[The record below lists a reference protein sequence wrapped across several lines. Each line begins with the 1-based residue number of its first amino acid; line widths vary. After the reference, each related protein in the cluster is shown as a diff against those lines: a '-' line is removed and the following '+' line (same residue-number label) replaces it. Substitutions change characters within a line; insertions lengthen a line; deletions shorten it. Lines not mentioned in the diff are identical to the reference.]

1 MSQETGP
8 SVMKVEELILTGQ
21 WVVDLWKAFWVSG
34 HLRWVLKVE

>member
-21 WVVDLWKAFWVSG
+21 WVVDLSMEGFLGEWSFEVG
-34 HLRWVLKVE
+34 LEG